1 MFNALKHIAL
11 SAFFALSLLLPA
23 RAQEADTAV
32 FNALD
37 SKLAGYVKAIEPLD
51 VEAQKEECSFLIS
64 SCTDSLVRQHVAL
77 YLYANYVK
85 SAVMGVEA
93 VAIDIADNWFFTG
106 KVRMKNDIDLMNA
119 RIFADFNRQSLVG
132 EKAPELVMK
141 DDKGLETNLFA
152 QPSKRYSVLYFY
164 DTGCP
169 DCLVQTVMLRT
180 WLNAVSYPLDVDAVY
195 VGSDSLA
202 WKKYREARLEVSSPQ
217 VNVRHFWDPE
227 LSSDFQRKYGVLKT
241 PQMFLIGK
249 DNAVLGRRLD
259 VPALGAML
267 RNIYSSDDYEYGSP
281 ESMKK
286 LGDIFASFGEDI
298 SIADINGV
306 SDRIAART
314 AASPSAFK
322 EAVGDLFYYLSIMP
336 EGCYKEA
343 CKYLTDKYILSRPDV
358 WDTPSDSLKII
369 GYART
374 MSDLLSRAMP
384 GSQVPDVE
392 VRGVQA
398 HGRSAENGMWK
409 QRRQKTWQ
417 LSRLRRDTYIM
428 FYDEECSS
436 CQDNIASAERLM
448 SADRKMRV
456 LFVKMQPEE
465 ALLDSFDLTSL
476 PYIIRVDKNG
486 IITARYVDF
495 TRLERNTFGGKGN

>member
-37 SKLAGYVKAIEPLD
+37 AKLAGYVKAIEPLD

-141 DDKGLETNLFA
+141 DDKGLETNLFT

-180 WLNAVSYPLDVDAVY
+180 
-195 VGSDSLA
+195 
-202 WKKYREARLEVSSPQ
+202 
-217 VNVRHFWDPE
+217 
-227 LSSDFQRKYGVLKT
+227 
-241 PQMFLIGK
+241 
-249 DNAVLGRRLD
+249 
-259 VPALGAML
+259 
-267 RNIYSSDDYEYGSP
+267 
-281 ESMKK
+281 
-286 LGDIFASFGEDI
+286 
-298 SIADINGV
+298 
-306 SDRIAART
+306 
-314 AASPSAFK
+314 
-322 EAVGDLFYYLSIMP
+322 
-336 EGCYKEA
+336 
-343 CKYLTDKYILSRPDV
+343 
-358 WDTPSDSLKII
+358 
-369 GYART
+369 
-374 MSDLLSRAMP
+374 
-384 GSQVPDVE
+384 
-392 VRGVQA
+392 
-398 HGRSAENGMWK
+398 
-409 QRRQKTWQ
+409 
-417 LSRLRRDTYIM
+417 
-428 FYDEECSS
+428 
-436 CQDNIASAERLM
+436 
-448 SADRKMRV
+448 
-456 LFVKMQPEE
+456 
-465 ALLDSFDLTSL
+465 
-476 PYIIRVDKNG
+476 
-486 IITARYVDF
+486 
-495 TRLERNTFGGKGN
+495 